1 MFFDGCLTHP
11 KKTVQ
16 LIIESGN
23 DYLIALKANQGKLFE
38 AVQLHFE
45 QSQPSSITTQVEQC
59 HGRHRERT
67 VSVIAP
73 PIQIDPAWVAVQRV
87 VKVER
92 RGTRSG
98 KPFEETM
105 FYLSSLQGDA
115 EEFAQRIRDHWQI
128 ENNLH
133 WVKDV
138 VLGEDKAPLCAGYAL
153 TNFAIIRT
161 FVVNL
166 FRLNGFASITK
177 GIRAV
182 AHDIRRLFSFLQ

>member
-1 MFFDGCLTHP
+1 MPCTP

-16 LIIESGN
+16 QIIESGN

-38 AVQLHFE
+38 AVQVHFE
-45 QSQPSSITTQVEQC
+45 QSHPIDVATQVE
-59 HGRHRERT
+59 RTRERQIERIIT
-67 VSVIAP
+67 VLAP
-73 PIQIDPAWVAVQRV
+73 PTRIDPAWVGLQRV

-92 RGTRSG
+92 KGTRAG

-105 FYLSSLQGDA
+105 FYLSSLTLDA
-115 EEFAQRIRDHWQI
+115 DQFAQRIRDHWQV

-138 VLGEDKAPLCAGYAL
+138 VLAEDRSPLCAGYAL

-161 FVVNL
+161 IVVNL

-182 AHDIRRLFSFLQ
+182 AHDIHRLFSFLQ

>member
-1 MFFDGCLTHP
+1 MRYTP
-11 KKTVQ
+11 KKTLQ
-16 LIIESGN
+16 QIIASDN

-45 QSQPSSITTQVEQC
+45 QSQPISVTTSTEQTRQRQVEQ
-59 HGRHRERT
+59 T
-67 VSVIAP
+67 VTVLAP
-73 PIQIDPAWVAVQRV
+73 PAQMDPDWVGVQRV

-105 FYLSSLQGDA
+105 FYLSSLQLDA
-115 EEFAQRIRDHWQI
+115 EAFAQRIRDHWQV

-138 VLGEDKAPLCAGYAL
+138 VLGEDKAPLCAGHAL

-161 FVVNL
+161 LVVNL

-182 AHDIRRLFSFLQ
+182 AHDIHKLFSFLQ

>member
-1 MFFDGCLTHP
+1 MPYTP
-11 KKTVQ
+11 KKTVKQ
-16 LIIESGN
+16 IIDGGN
-23 DYLIALKANQGKLFE
+23 DYLIALKANQGRLFE

-45 QSQPSSITTQVEQC
+45 QSPPLSVTTQVE
-59 HGRHRERT
+59 RTRERQIERTIT
-67 VSVIAP
+67 VLAP
-73 PIQIDPAWVAVQRV
+73 PTRIDPAWVGLQRV

-98 KPFEETM
+98 KLFEETM
-105 FYLSSLQGDA
+105 FYLSSLQLDA
-115 EEFAQRIRDHWQI
+115 KAFAQRIRDHWQV

-138 VLGEDKAPLCAGYAL
+138 VLGEDKAPLCAGHAL

-161 FVVNL
+161 LVVNL
-166 FRLNGFASITK
+166 FRLNGFASVTK

-182 AHDIRRLFSFLQ
+182 AHDIHRLFSFLQ

>member
-1 MFFDGCLTHP
+1 VLLTGCVAHP

-16 LIIESGN
+16 IVIERDN
-23 DYLIALKANQGKLFE
+23 DDLIALKANQGKLFE

-45 QSQPSSITTQVEQC
+45 QSPPLSVTTEVERS
-59 HGRHRERT
+59 HGRQLERT
-67 VSVIAP
+67 VSVMSP
-73 PIQIDPAWVAVQRV
+73 PTQIDPAWVGLQPV

-105 FYLSSLQGDA
+105 FDLSSLELEA
-115 EEFAQRIRDHWQI
+115 KEFAQRIRDHWQV

-133 WVKDV
+133 WVKDM
-138 VLGEDKAPLCAGYAL
+138 VLGEDKAPLCAGHAL
-153 TNFAIIRT
+153 TNFAIIGT
-161 FVVNL
+161 LVVNL

-177 GIRAV
+177 GIRTV
-182 AHDIRRLFSFLQ
+182 AHDIHQLFSSLQ

>member
-1 MFFDGCLTHP
+1 MRCTP

-16 LIIESGN
+16 VIIERDN
-23 DYLIALKANQGKLFE
+23 DDLITLKANQGKLFE
-38 AVQLHFE
+38 AVQRHFE
-45 QSQPSSITTQVEQC
+45 QSPPLSVTTDVERS
-59 HGRHRERT
+59 HGRHVERT
-67 VSVIAP
+67 VSVMSP
-73 PIQIDPAWVAVQRV
+73 PIQIDPAWVGVQRV

-105 FYLSSLQGDA
+105 FYLSSLQLEA
-115 EEFAQRIRDHWQI
+115 KAFAQRIRDHWQI

-133 WVKDV
+133 WVKDM
-138 VLGEDKAPLCAGYAL
+138 VLGEDKAPLCTGHAL

-161 FVVNL
+161 LVVNL

-182 AHDIRRLFSFLQ
+182 AHDIYQLFSFLQ

>member
-1 MFFDGCLTHP
+1 MPCTP
-11 KKTVQ
+11 KKTLEQ
-16 LIIESGN
+16 IIDSGN
-23 DYLIALKANQGKLFE
+23 DYLIALKANQGKLFD

-45 QSQPSSITTQVEQC
+45 QSEALTVTTQVEQTRD
-59 HGRHRERT
+59 RHVERT
-67 VSVIAP
+67 VKVLAP
-73 PIQIDPAWVAVQRV
+73 PVEIDPAWVGIQRV
-87 VKVER
+87 IKVER
-92 RGTRSG
+92 RGSRSG

-105 FYLSSLQGDA
+105 FYLSSLKA
-115 EEFAQRIRDHWQI
+115 TAPEFAQRIRDHWQV

-138 VLGEDKAPLCAGYAL
+138 VLGEDKAPLCAGHAL

-161 FVVNL
+161 LVVNL

-182 AHDIRRLFSFLQ
+182 AHDIHQLFSFLQ

>member
-1 MFFDGCLTHP
+1 MPCTP
-11 KKTVQ
+11 KKTLQ
-16 LIIESGN
+16 QIIESDN
-23 DYLIALKANQGKLFE
+23 HYLVTLKANQGKLWK

-45 QSQPSSITTQVEQC
+45 QSEPISVTTEVEQTRA
-59 HGRHRERT
+59 RHVERT
-67 VSVIAP
+67 VTVLTP
-73 PIQIDPAWVAVQRV
+73 PAEIDPTWVGVQRV

-98 KPFEETM
+98 KRFEETL
-105 FYLSSLQGDA
+105 FYLSSLQLDA
-115 EEFAQRIRDHWQI
+115 KAFAQSIRDHWQV

-138 VLGEDKAPLCAGYAL
+138 VLGEDKAPLCAGHAL

-161 FVVNL
+161 LVVNL

-182 AHDIRRLFSFLQ
+182 AHDIHQLFSFLQ

>member
-1 MFFDGCLTHP
+1 MPCIP
-11 KKTVQ
+11 KKTLQ
-16 LIIESGN
+16 QIIESGN
-23 DYLIALKANQGKLFE
+23 DYLVSLKANQGKLFE
-38 AVQLHFE
+38 AVPLHFE
-45 QSQPSSITTQVEQC
+45 QSQPTRVTTSVEQTR
-59 HGRHRERT
+59 GRQVERT
-67 VSVIAP
+67 VSVLSP
-73 PIQIDPAWVAVQRV
+73 PATIDPAWVGVQRV
-87 VKVER
+87 IQVER

-105 FYLSSLQGDA
+105 VYLSSLNCDA
-115 EEFAQRIRDHWQI
+115 KEFAQRIRDHWQV

-161 FVVNL
+161 LVVNL
-166 FRLNGFASITK
+166 FRLNGFASLTK

-182 AHDIRRLFSFLQ
+182 AHDIHQLFSFLQ

>member
-1 MFFDGCLTHP
+1 MRCTP
-11 KKTVQ
+11 KKTLEQ
-16 LIIESGN
+16 IIESDN
-23 DYLIALKANQGKLFE
+23 DYLVTLKANQGKLFE
-38 AVQLHFE
+38 AVQRHFE
-45 QSQPSSITTQVEQC
+45 QSEPLSVTTEVE
-59 HGRHRERT
+59 RSRERHVERT
-67 VSVIAP
+67 ISVLAP
-73 PIQIDPAWVAVQRV
+73 PRQIDPAWVGVQRV

-105 FYLSSLQGDA
+105 FYLSSLKGDA
-115 EEFAQRIRDHWQI
+115 QEFAQRIRDHWQV

-138 VLGEDKAPLCAGYAL
+138 VLGEDKAPLCAGHAL

-161 FVVNL
+161 LVVNL
-166 FRLNGFASITK
+166 FRLNGFASLTK

-182 AHDIRRLFSFLQ
+182 AHDIHQLFSFLQ

>member
-1 MFFDGCLTHP
+1 M
-11 KKTVQ
+11 Q
-16 LIIESGN
+16 R
-23 DYLIALKANQGKLFE
+23 
-38 AVQLHFE
+38 HFE
-45 QSQPSSITTQVEQC
+45 QSQPSSVATNVERC
-59 HGRHRERT
+59 HGRHVERT
-67 VSVIAP
+67 VSVMTP
-73 PIQIDPAWVAVQRV
+73 PSHIDPAWVGLQRV
-87 VKVER
+87 IKVER

-105 FYLSSLQGDA
+105 FYLSSLNLEAKDL
-115 EEFAQRIRDHWQI
+115 AQRIRDHWRV

-138 VLGEDKAPLCAGYAL
+138 VLGEDQAPLCAGHAL

-161 FVVNL
+161 LVVNL

-182 AHDIRRLFSFLQ
+182 AHDIHRLFSFLQ

>member
-1 MFFDGCLTHP
+1 MRCIL
-11 KKTVQ
+11 KKTLQ
-16 LIIESGN
+16 QIIDSGN
-23 DYLIALKANQGKLFE
+23 DYLVTLKANQGKLLE

-45 QSQPSSITTQVEQC
+45 QSQPISVTTGVEQTRQ
-59 HGRHRERT
+59 RHVERT
-67 VSVIAP
+67 VSVLAP
-73 PIQIDPAWVAVQRV
+73 PAKIDPAWVGVQRV

-98 KPFEETM
+98 KPFKETM
-105 FYLSSLQGDA
+105 FYLSSLKLDA
-115 EEFAQRIRDHWQI
+115 KEFAQRIRDHWQV

-138 VLGEDKAPLCAGYAL
+138 VLGEDKAPLCAGHAL

-161 FVVNL
+161 LVVNL
-166 FRLNGFASITK
+166 FRLNGFASVTK

-182 AHDIRRLFSFLQ
+182 AHDIHQLFSFLQ

>member
-1 MFFDGCLTHP
+1 L
-11 KKTVQ
+11 
-16 LIIESGN
+16 N
-23 DYLIALKANQGKLFE
+23 WRYLIALKANQGKLFE

-45 QSQPSSITTQVEQC
+45 QSAPSSVATEVERSRE
-59 HGRHRERT
+59 RHVERT
-67 VSVIAP
+67 VGVLAP
-73 PIQIDPAWVAVQRV
+73 PAQIDSAWVGVQRV

-105 FYLSSLQGDA
+105 FYLSSLQLDA
-115 EEFAQRIRDHWQI
+115 LEFAQRIRDHWQV

-138 VLGEDKAPLCAGYAL
+138 VLGEDKAPLCAGHAL
-153 TNFAIIRT
+153 TNFAIVRT
-161 FVVNL
+161 IAVNL
-166 FRLNGFASITK
+166 FRVNGFASVTK

-182 AHDIRRLFSFLQ
+182 AHDIHQLFSFLQ

>member
-1 MFFDGCLTHP
+1 MPFTP

-16 LIIESGN
+16 QIVESGN

-38 AVQLHFE
+38 AVRLHFE
-45 QSQPSSITTQVEQC
+45 QSQPISLTTGVEHTRERQV
-59 HGRHRERT
+59 ERT
-67 VSVIAP
+67 VTVLAP
-73 PIQIDPAWVAVQRV
+73 PTRIDPAWLGLQRV

-98 KPFEETM
+98 KPFEETL
-105 FYLSSLQGDA
+105 FYVSSLQLDA
-115 EEFAQRIRDHWQI
+115 PDFAQRIRDHWQV

-138 VLGEDKAPLCAGYAL
+138 VLGEDHAPLCAGHAL
-153 TNFAIIRT
+153 TNFAIVRT
-161 FVVNL
+161 LVVNL
-166 FRLNGFASITK
+166 FRLNGFASVTK

-182 AHDIRRLFSFLQ
+182 AHDIHQLFSFLQ

>member
-1 MFFDGCLTHP
+1 MRCTP

-16 LIIESGN
+16 LIIESDN
-23 DYLIALKANQGKLFE
+23 DYLITLKANQGKLFE
-38 AVQLHFE
+38 AVQRHFE
-45 QSQPSSITTQVEQC
+45 QSPPLSVTTDVERS
-59 HGRHRERT
+59 HGRHVERT
-67 VSVIAP
+67 VSVMSP
-73 PIQIDPAWVAVQRV
+73 PIQIDPAWVGVQRV
-87 VKVER
+87 VIVER

-105 FYLSSLQGDA
+105 FYLSSLQLEA
-115 EEFAQRIRDHWQI
+115 KAFAQRIRDHWQI

-133 WVKDV
+133 WVKDM
-138 VLGEDKAPLCAGYAL
+138 VLGEDKAPLCTGHAL

-161 FVVNL
+161 LVVNL

-182 AHDIRRLFSFLQ
+182 AHDIHQLFSFLQ

>member
-1 MFFDGCLTHP
+1 MPCIP
-11 KKTVQ
+11 KKTLQ
-16 LIIESGN
+16 QIIDSGN
-23 DYLIALKANQGKLFE
+23 DYLATLKANQGKLFE

-45 QSQPSSITTQVEQC
+45 QSQPFSVTTSVEQARGRQVE
-59 HGRHRERT
+59 RS
-67 VSVIAP
+67 VSVLSP
-73 PIQIDPAWVAVQRV
+73 PVTIDPAWVGVQRV

-105 FYLSSLQGDA
+105 FYLSSLKVDA
-115 EEFAQRIRDHWQI
+115 KEFAQRIRDHWQV

-138 VLGEDKAPLCAGYAL
+138 VLGEDKAPLCAGHAL

-161 FVVNL
+161 LVVNL
-166 FRLNGFASITK
+166 FRLNGFASVTK

-182 AHDIRRLFSFLQ
+182 AHDIHQLFSFLQ